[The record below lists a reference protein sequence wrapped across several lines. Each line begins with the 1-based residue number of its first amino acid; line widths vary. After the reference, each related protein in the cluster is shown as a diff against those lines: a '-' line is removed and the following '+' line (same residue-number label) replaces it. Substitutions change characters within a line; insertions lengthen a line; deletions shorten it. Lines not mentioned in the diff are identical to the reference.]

1 MTEAFPGHYIA
12 GDYQEQKTP
21 ETEPETEYPADSE
34 SQVDDLT
41 VVDPESLREDGGVVS
56 GRMGNLALEASGVA
70 SPESDRSEAA
80 SQDSSDPPRTLSPAE
95 ELRARL
101 AGFQAGENNAAPVTG
116 NPEDPDKARADL
128 LAALRGGGK
137 ESPDA
142 SSQPSEKAVKTGESD
157 DQPEANTQ
165 GDEQQPEMNSEQLR
179 ELIDNCLQ
187 AAQSAREGLEKAMQS
202 IDTAGSVSLDGFQA
216 GLSFAGGNLN
226 QVGNTAQVLEKI
238 APQNKIDLLGNS
250 VNDVRLKIRLLDAD
264 ANVQSGA
271 NVDRGY
277 LSRLLERV
285 DEMVRFATELRDRQD
300 QDRREQAEEGDD
312 SSLD

>member
-1 MTEAFPGHYIA
+1 MTEMFPGQHSA

-21 ETEPETEYPADSE
+21 ETEHPADGESQADSLPADSE
-34 SQVDDLT
+34 ALQ
-41 VVDPESLREDGGVVS
+41 EEK
-56 GRMGNLALEASGVA
+56 GRLSRGMGNSALEASGVA
-70 SPESDRSEAA
+70 APESDKSTTAEIAA
-80 SQDSSDPPRTLSPAE
+80 RDSSDSPKEKLSPAD

-101 AGFQAGENNAAPVTG
+101 AGFQAGTNKAAPEAASSG
-116 NPEDPDKARADL
+116 YREKARADL

-142 SSQPSEKAVKTGESD
+142 SSQPPEKAVKTGESN

-165 GDEQQPEMNSEQLR
+165 GDEQQPEMNSEKLR

-202 IDTAGSVSLDGFQA
+202 IDTAGSVLLDGFQA
-216 GLSFAGGNLN
+216 GLSFTNGNLN
-226 QVGNTAQVLEKI
+226 QVGNAAQVLEGATSQKEI
-238 APQNKIDLLGNS
+238 ALLGNS
-250 VNDVRLKIRLLDAD
+250 VKEVQLKIGLLA
-264 ANVQSGA
+264 ANVRSGA

-277 LSRLLERV
+277 LSRLLKRV
-285 DEMVRFATELRDRQD
+285 DEMVRFVAQLRDRQD
-300 QDRREQAEEGDD
+300 QDRRKQAEEGDD

>member
-1 MTEAFPGHYIA
+1 MTEAFPGHYPA

-21 ETEPETEYPADSE
+21 ETEYPADGKF
-34 SQVDDLT
+34 QADDLT

-70 SPESDRSEAA
+70 SPESDRSEAV
-80 SQDSSDPPRTLSPAE
+80 SQDSSDPPKTLSPAE
-95 ELRARL
+95 ALRARL
-101 AGFQAGENNAAPVTG
+101 AGFRAGKNNAAPKADSSG
-116 NPEDPDKARADL
+116 DREKARADL

-142 SSQPSEKAVKTGESD
+142 SSQPPEKAVKTGESN

-165 GDEQQPEMNSEQLR
+165 GDEQPPEMNSEKLR

-187 AAQSAREGLEKAMQS
+187 AAQSAREGLNKAMQS
-202 IDTAGSVSLDGFQA
+202 IDTAGSVLPGGFQA
-216 GLSFAGGNLN
+216 GLLFADGNLN
-226 QVGNTAQVLEKI
+226 QVGNAIQVLDRI
-238 APQNKIDLLGNS
+238 APRDGITLLGNS
-250 VNDVRLKIRLLDAD
+250 VNEVRLRIRLLDAD
-264 ANVQSGA
+264 VRSGV

-285 DEMVRFATELRDRQD
+285 DEMVRFVAELRDRQG
-300 QDRREQAEEGDD
+300 QDRREQAEEGDN

>member
-21 ETEPETEYPADSE
+21 KTEHPADGE
-34 SQVDDLT
+34 SQADGLPAVN
-41 VVDPESLREDGGVVS
+41 PEALREDGDVVS
-56 GRMGNLALEASGVA
+56 GCMGNLALEASGVVA
-70 SPESDRSEAA
+70 PDNDRSEAV

-95 ELRARL
+95 SLRARL
-101 AGFQAGENNAAPVTG
+101 ARAGKKEATAS
-116 NPEDPDKARADL
+116 PEDPYKARAGL

-142 SSQPSEKAVKTGESD
+142 SSQPPEKAVKTGESN

-165 GDEQQPEMNSEQLR
+165 GDEQQPETNSEQLR
-179 ELIDNCLQ
+179 KLIDNCFQ

-202 IDTAGSVSLDGFQA
+202 IDTAGSVLSGDFQA
-216 GLSFAGGNLN
+216 GLLFADGNLN
-226 QVGNTAQVLEKI
+226 QVGNAVQVLKGATSQKEI
-238 APQNKIDLLGNS
+238 ALLGNS
-250 VNDVRLKIRLLDAD
+250 VNEVQLRIRSLD
-264 ANVQSGA
+264 A

-285 DEMVRFATELRDRQD
+285 DEMVRFVAELRDRQG
-300 QDRREQAEEGDD
+300 QDRREQAKEGND

>member
-41 VVDPESLREDGGVVS
+41 VVDPEFLREDGGVVS

-70 SPESDRSEAA
+70 SPENDRSEAA
-80 SQDSSDPPRTLSPAE
+80 LQDSSGPPKTLSPAE

-101 AGFQAGENNAAPVTG
+101 AGFRAGKAS
-116 NPEDPDKARADL
+116 PEDPEKARADL

-142 SSQPSEKAVKTGESD
+142 SSQPSEKAVKTGESN
-157 DQPEANTQ
+157 DQSETSTQ
-165 GDEQQPEMNSEQLR
+165 GDEQQPEMNSERLR

-187 AAQSAREGLEKAMQS
+187 AAQSAREGLNKAMQS
-202 IDTAGSVSLDGFQA
+202 IDMTGRVSPDGFRA
-216 GLSFAGGNLN
+216 GLAFANGNLN
-226 QVGNTAQVLEKI
+226 QVGNAAQVLESAISQKEI
-238 APQNKIDLLGNS
+238 VLLGNS
-250 VNDVRLKIRLLDAD
+250 VNEVQLTIRSLD
-264 ANVQSGA
+264 A

-285 DEMVRFATELRDRQD
+285 DEMVRFVAQLKNRQD
-300 QDRREQAEEGDD
+300 QDRREQTKEGDIPR
-312 SSLD
+312 

>member
-1 MTEAFPGHYIA
+1 MTEMFPGRYPA

-21 ETEPETEYPADSE
+21 KTKPPADGE
-34 SQVDDLT
+34 SQVDSLPA
-41 VVDPESLREDGGVVS
+41 VDPEFLREDGGVVS

-70 SPESDRSEAA
+70 SPENDRSEAA
-80 SQDSSDPPRTLSPAE
+80 SQDSSGLPKKLSPAE

-101 AGFQAGENNAAPVTG
+101 ARAGKKEATAI
-116 NPEDPDKARADL
+116 PEDPEEARAYL

-142 SSQPSEKAVKTGESD
+142 SSQPPEKAVKTGESN

-165 GDEQQPEMNSEQLR
+165 GDEQQPEMNSERLR
-179 ELIDNCLQ
+179 ELIGNCLQ

-216 GLSFAGGNLN
+216 GLSFAGDNLN
-226 QVGNTAQVLEKI
+226 QVGNAAQVLEGATSQKEI
-238 APQNKIDLLGNS
+238 ALLGNS
-250 VNDVRLKIRLLDAD
+250 VNEVQPRIRLLA
-264 ANVQSGA
+264 ANVRSGA

-277 LSRLLERV
+277 LSRLLKRV
-285 DEMVRFATELRDRQD
+285 DEMVRFVAQLKNRQD
-300 QDRREQAEEGDD
+300 QDRRKQAEEGDD

>member
-1 MTEAFPGHYIA
+1 MAEMFPGRYPA

-21 ETEPETEYPADSE
+21 ETE
-34 SQVDDLT
+34 
-41 VVDPESLREDGGVVS
+41 GGVVS
-56 GRMGNLALEASGVA
+56 GCMGNLALEASGVA
-70 SPESDRSEAA
+70 SPENDRSEAA
-80 SQDSSDPPRTLSPAE
+80 SQDSSGPPKTLSPAE

-101 AGFQAGENNAAPVTG
+101 AGFRAGKAS
-116 NPEDPDKARADL
+116 PEDPEKARADL

-142 SSQPSEKAVKTGESD
+142 SSQPSEKAVKTGESN
-157 DQPEANTQ
+157 DQPEANMQ

-179 ELIDNCLQ
+179 KLIDNCLQ

-216 GLSFAGGNLN
+216 GLSFAGDNLN
-226 QVGNTAQVLEKI
+226 QVGNAAQVLEGATSQKEI
-238 APQNKIDLLGNS
+238 ALLGNS
-250 VNDVRLKIRLLDAD
+250 VNEVQPRIRLLA
-264 ANVQSGA
+264 ANVRSGA

-277 LSRLLERV
+277 LSRLLKRV
-285 DEMVRFATELRDRQD
+285 DEMVRFVAQLKNRQD
-300 QDRREQAEEGDD
+300 QDRRKQAEEGDD

>member
-1 MTEAFPGHYIA
+1 MTEMFPGRYPA

-21 ETEPETEYPADSE
+21 KTKPPADGE
-34 SQVDDLT
+34 FQANGLPAVN
-41 VVDPESLREDGGVVS
+41 PEALREDGDVVS

-70 SPESDRSEAA
+70 SPEGDT
-80 SQDSSDPPRTLSPAE
+80 SQDSSGPPKTLSPAE
-95 ELRARL
+95 ALRARL
-101 AGFQAGENNAAPVTG
+101 ARAGKKEATAS
-116 NPEDPDKARADL
+116 PEDPEKARANL

-142 SSQPSEKAVKTGESD
+142 SSQPPEKAVKTGESN
-157 DQPEANTQ
+157 DQSEANTQ

-187 AAQSAREGLEKAMQS
+187 AAQSAREGLNKAMQS
-202 IDTAGSVSLDGFQA
+202 IDMAGKVLSGDFRA
-216 GLSFAGGNLN
+216 GLAFANGNLN
-226 QVGNTAQVLEKI
+226 QVGNAAQVLEGATSQKEI
-238 APQNKIDLLGNS
+238 ALLGNS
-250 VNDVRLKIRLLDAD
+250 VKEVQLIIRSLA
-264 ANVQSGA
+264 ANVRPGV

-285 DEMVRFATELRDRQD
+285 DEMVRFVAQLKNRQD
-300 QDRREQAEEGDD
+300 QDRREQTKEGDN

>member
-1 MTEAFPGHYIA
+1 MTEMFPGQHSA

-21 ETEPETEYPADSE
+21 KTEHPADGE
-34 SQVDDLT
+34 SQADGLPAVN
-41 VVDPESLREDGGVVS
+41 PEALREDGDVVS

-70 SPESDRSEAA
+70 APENDRSEAV
-80 SQDSSDPPRTLSPAE
+80 SQDSSGPPRTLSPAE
-95 ELRARL
+95 ALRARL
-101 AGFQAGENNAAPVTG
+101 AGFRPDKKETTTS
-116 NPEDPDKARADL
+116 PEDPDEARANL

-142 SSQPSEKAVKTGESD
+142 SSQPPEKAVKTGESN

-165 GDEQQPEMNSEQLR
+165 GDEQQPEMNSEKLR

-187 AAQSAREGLEKAMQS
+187 AAQSAREGLNKAMQS
-202 IDTAGSVSLDGFQA
+202 IDTAGSVLSGDFQS
-216 GLSFAGGNLN
+216 GLSFAGDNLN
-226 QVGNTAQVLEKI
+226 QVGNAAQVLEGATSQKEI
-238 APQNKIDLLGNS
+238 ALFGNS
-250 VNDVRLKIRLLDAD
+250 VNEVQLKI
-264 ANVQSGA
+264 ANVRSGA

-285 DEMVRFATELRDRQD
+285 DEMVRFVAELKKRQD
-300 QDRREQAEEGDD
+300 QDRREQTKVGDN

>member
-41 VVDPESLREDGGVVS
+41 VVDPEVLQEGKDKLLGD
-56 GRMGNLALEASGVA
+56 MGSSALEASGVA
-70 SPESDRSEAA
+70 SPEGDT
-80 SQDSSDPPRTLSPAE
+80 SQDGSGPPKTLSPAE
-95 ELRARL
+95 ALRARL
-101 AGFQAGENNAAPVTG
+101 ARAGKKEATAS
-116 NPEDPDKARADL
+116 PEDPEKARADL

-142 SSQPSEKAVKTGESD
+142 SSQPPEKAVKTGESN
-157 DQPEANTQ
+157 DQPEANTR
-165 GDEQQPEMNSEQLR
+165 GDEQQPEMNSEKLR

-187 AAQSAREGLEKAMQS
+187 AAQSAREGLNKAMQS
-202 IDTAGSVSLDGFQA
+202 IDMAGKVSSGDFQA
-216 GLSFAGGNLN
+216 GLSFAGDNLN
-226 QVGNTAQVLEKI
+226 QVGNAAQVLEGVTPHKEI
-238 APQNKIDLLGNS
+238 ALLGNS
-250 VNDVRLKIRLLDAD
+250 VNEVQLKIILLA
-264 ANVQSGA
+264 ANVRPGA

-277 LSRLLERV
+277 LSGLLERV
-285 DEMVRFATELRDRQD
+285 DEMVRFVAQLKNRQD
-300 QDRREQAEEGDD
+300 QDRREQTKEGDN